1 MHSEKLRPWAW
12 KCCLKPQ
19 ASGSI
24 FNPSV
29 TIFHSTDF
37 PAAQQHIYLGLGYQV
52 TLASFRTA
60 SVKTLNRFVKW
71 ISKQWTQKVFHF
83 SNWWT
88 VASLTTVQ
96 KWQDDKD
103 LSATLD
109 CLLKSVGLTNK
120 ISSLEWSASS
130 FAINIYPQAKKSTM
144 GLWKNNSE
152 VK

>member
-1 MHSEKLRPWAW
+1 MKN
-12 KCCLKPQ
+12 C
-19 ASGSI
+19 
-24 FNPSV
+24 
-29 TIFHSTDF
+29 D
-37 PAAQQHIYLGLGYQV
+37 LGLENAAWSHRPRAAFSIPRSQFFTIRTFQPPNNIYILVWV
-52 TLASFRTA
+52 TKVTSASFRTA

-71 ISKQWTQKVFHF
+71 ISKQWTQKVLHF
-83 SNWWT
+83 FNWWT

-109 CLLKSVGLTNK
+109 CFLKSVGLTNK

-130 FAINIYPQAKKSTM
+130 FPINIHPQAKKSTM